1 MKQTLSIAFIFLFT
15 LGMVTV
21 EAGNPERRGQA
32 GATELLI
39 NPWPRIAGWHGA
51 NMASVQGV
59 EAIRS
64 NVGGL
69 VSTDNLEMNV
79 AHSKY
84 LLGSGITM
92 NSFGFSKT
100 LGERNTNAIGVSIS
114 SFNIGQVQRT
124 TVQQPEGGIGTFN
137 PSVVNITTAYSKR
150 FSNAIKGG
158 AAMRVISESLSD
170 VSATGVAIDAG
181 IQYSTRLGNAEKRN
195 SHFGVALRNVG
206 TPMQFGGDGLSN
218 RATIQ
223 GSNYSQTM
231 QTRSSSFEIPS
242 LLSISVAQDIY
253 FGKEDGQR
261 VSLAGK
267 FTSNSFTKDQ
277 YTFGV
282 EYGLNEII
290 HLRGGLLYEDGI
302 FQDEEST
309 TVYTGPSGGFSIDI
323 PFGEKNEDQDYRS
336 SFTLDYS
343 FRATK
348 NFDGVH
354 SIGVNLT
361 L

>member
-1 MKQTLSIAFIFLFT
+1 MKRTLSIALIFLLT
-15 LGMVTV
+15 LGIVAV
-21 EAGNPERRGQA
+21 EAGNPERRGQG

-39 NPWPRIAGWHGA
+39 NPWPRISGWHGA
-51 NMASVQGV
+51 NMASIKGV

-92 NSFGFSKT
+92 NAFGFSKT
-100 LGERNTNAIGVSIS
+100 LGERNTNAIGVSVS
-114 SFNIGQVQRT
+114 SFNVGDIEKT

-158 AAMRVISESLSD
+158 AAFRVISESLSD
-170 VSATGVAIDAG
+170 VNATGVAIDAG
-181 IQYSTRLGNAEKRN
+181 IQYSTNLGNAEKRN

-206 TPMQFGGDGLSN
+206 TPMQFSGDGLSN

-223 GSNYSQTM
+223 GSNYTQTM
-231 QTRSSSFEIPS
+231 QVRSSSFEIPS
-242 LLSISVAQDIY
+242 LLSISVAQDMY
-253 FGKEDGQR
+253 FGKEDGQKL
-261 VSLAGK
+261 SLAGK

-277 YTFGV
+277 YTFGL

-290 HLRGGLLYEDGI
+290 HLRGGLLFEDGI
-302 FQDEEST
+302 FEEEEST
-309 TVYTGPSGGFSIDI
+309 TVYTGPSAGFSVDI
-323 PFGEKNEDQDYRS
+323 PFGEEKEDQEYRS

-343 FRATK
+343 YRATT